1 VGWAKDSGGEW
12 RRRGQAH
19 RLTAGWTVSVLLVA
33 GLIAGCAAPVAGTS
47 QAVSADSGGTAEAL
61 FFAALQNAA
70 RQQRLRV
77 AMYRETFATKAD
89 AEARR
94 NVGTFASSVSEVD
107 TEKSRFRSVWA
118 NNILQ
123 EGFSVGRC
131 VDGRIFNDY
140 YAGDSQRAST
150 LAQAATRLELRPV
163 GDLFEVTQPLRFVTC
178 PHLGLL
184 PASPP
189 LAMSRL
195 SDGVFPVTL
204 SDQQA
209 ANWAEQVR
217 TAHLFD
223 YRDEGVV
230 TRDGAPLRKISFGPR
245 EGELSVNRTLYDVFR
260 AAGEIDRITAEYPTA
275 EVAYEFQSINPL
287 NSGGVGGHY
296 LIDETRNLPVYSEL
310 QGTNPD
316 RPGAAGADNSK
327 RSGGAATDNIART
340 RQTYA
345 YPTELTIDVD
355 SPLEL
360 LE

>member
-1 VGWAKDSGGEW
+1 M
-12 RRRGQAH
+12 
-19 RLTAGWTVSVLLVA
+19 SVLLVVV
-33 GLIAGCAAPVAGTS
+33 GLIAGCAAPAAGMA
-47 QAVSADSGGTAEAL
+47 QPAGADRDGEAGAL
-61 FFAALQNAA
+61 ILGALQNAA

-77 AMYRETFATKAD
+77 AMFRETFATKAD
-89 AEARR
+89 ADARR
-94 NVGTFASSVSEVD
+94 NVETFTSSVSEVD
-107 TEKSRFRSVWA
+107 TERGRFRSVWA

-123 EGFSVGRC
+123 DGFSVGRC
-131 VDGRIFNDY
+131 VDGRIFKDY
-140 YAGDSQRAST
+140 YKAESQRAST
-150 LAQAATRLELRPV
+150 LAQAATRLKLLPA

-204 SDQQA
+204 NDKQA

-217 TAHLFD
+217 AAHLFN

-230 TRDGAPLRKISFGPR
+230 TWAGAAFRKISFAPR
-245 EGELSVNRTLYDVFR
+245 DADFTVNQTLYDVFR
-260 AAGEIDRITAEYPTA
+260 AAGEIDRITAEHPTA

-287 NSGGVGGHY
+287 NSGGVGGYY
-296 LIDETRNLPVYSEL
+296 LMDEMRNLPVYSEL
-310 QGTNPD
+310 QGTNLD
-316 RPGAAGADNSK
+316 RPDAASVDHSK
-327 RSGGAATDNIART
+327 RSGGAATHNIART

-345 YPTELTIDVD
+345 YPMELTLDID